1 MPKYIVVAGGVM
13 SGVGKGV
20 TTASIGKILQEH
32 GYKVT
37 AIKIDPYINYDAG
50 TLRPTEHGEVWVT
63 DDGGEIDQ
71 DLGTYERFL
80 NLDIPKRNNITTGQI
95 YKTVIDRERQ
105 GEYLGQTVQFIPH
118 IPDEIKCRIKEA
130 SNDFDFVLI
139 EVGGT
144 IGDYE
149 NIPFLFA
156 LKSLER
162 DVGKQNL
169 VYVLIT
175 YLPIPSHI
183 EEMKTK
189 PTQQAIRLL
198 SESGIFPDFIICR
211 AKKPLDIVRKK
222 KIETY
227 ANIISE
233 HVISE
238 PDIETV
244 YQIPLDLEKE
254 KLGEKIL
261 KEFGIKSK
269 KQPNWHS
276 WQKLVENILNP
287 KKTVKI
293 AIVGKYIDIGDY
305 NLADSYISINQA
317 LMHAGASLNI
327 GVEINWL
334 DSKMFENSKTSENQ
348 RFSWPRKSK
357 GFSRESLNELK
368 NYNGVIVPGGF
379 GASGVEGKINA
390 INFARINKVPYLG
403 LCYGLQLAVVEF
415 ARNVCNLRDAHT
427 TEVEPKTSAPV
438 IDVQPAQREI
448 LEKHL
453 YGGTMRLGA
462 YAAILKDKSKV
473 LKLYEE
479 TGRLKEDEKRIQE
492 LMKDKSQAFRLG
504 ILEMS
509 VNRSR
514 MRGSQDSLANS
525 PISEHAQKPK
535 VFDKNKKIVLE
546 RHRHRYEVNPKFVDL
561 IEKNGMVFS
570 GYYERFDKTKL
581 MEYIE
586 LQNHPYFVGT
596 QAHPEFKSRLGNPS
610 PLFYG
615 FIKAC
620 GK

>member
-32 GYKVT
+32 GYNVT
-37 AIKIDPYINYDAG
+37 AIKIDPYLNYDAG

-80 NLDIPKRNNITTGQI
+80 NKDIPKRNNITTGQV

-118 IPDEIKCRIKEA
+118 IPDEIKKRIKA
-130 SNDFDFVLI
+130 ASNSNDFVLV

-162 DVGKQNL
+162 EVGKQNL
-169 VYVLIT
+169 SYVLVT

-211 AKKPLDIVRKK
+211 AKKALDVVRKK

-227 ANIISE
+227 ANIISD

-261 KEFGIKSK
+261 KEFGMKPK
-269 KQPNWHS
+269 KQPEWHE
-276 WQKLVENILNP
+276 WKKLVENILNP
-287 KKTVKI
+287 KKTIKV

-305 NLADSYISINQA
+305 NLADSYISINQS
-317 LMHAGASLNI
+317 LLHAGASLNT
-327 GVEINWL
+327 GVEIEWL
-334 DSKMFENSKTSENQ
+334 DSKIFEEN
-348 RFSWPRKSK
+348 RKSA
-357 GFSRESLNELK
+357 SELK
-368 NYNGVIVPGGF
+368 KYDGIIVPGGF

-390 INFARINKVPYLG
+390 VNYARTNKIPYLG

-415 ARNVCNLRDAHT
+415 ARNVCNLKDAHT
-427 TEVEPKTSAPV
+427 TEVNPKTSAPV

-448 LEKHL
+448 LEKHMF
-453 YGGTMRLGA
+453 GGTMRLGA
-462 YAAILKDKSKV
+462 YAAVLRDKSKV
-473 LKLYEE
+473 LKLYGEA
-479 TGRLKEDEKRIQE
+479 GRLSEDEKRIQE
-492 LMKDKSQAFRLG
+492 IMKDKSQAFRLG
-504 ILEMS
+504 ILEK
-509 VNRSR
+509 
-514 MRGSQDSLANS
+514 G
-525 PISEHAQKPK
+525 
-535 VFDKNKKIVLE
+535 KKIVLE
-546 RHRHRYEVNPKFVDL
+546 RHRHRYEVNPSFVDL
-561 IEKNGMVFS
+561 LEKNGLVFS
-570 GYYERFDKTKL
+570 GCYMRADKTKL

-586 LQNHPYFVGT
+586 LPNHPYFIST

-615 FIKAC
+615 FVKNCIK
-620 GK
+620 